1 MDVPYTGNAEA
12 NDLFLLAIN
21 LTNRCNLACAHC
33 YMDAKTLKYGGESE
47 LTTEEVCGLLDEIAG
62 RSTETMIVLTGG
74 EPLMRGDLE
83 GLVAHG
89 VKRGLSMVV
98 GTNGVALADKR
109 VQSLKAAG
117 AMGVGISVDSLDPEK
132 HDAFRGLPGAW
143 EKTLNGIE
151 ACKRHDLSFQIHF
164 SVTEANADEV
174 PAMIAFARAAGARV
188 LNVFFLVCTGRGE
201 SMSDIS
207 PITYERVLNQLVEA
221 QEQSRDL
228 LIRARCAPHYKRIA
242 YQRNPASTLTRAAG
256 YEGGGCLAGIHYCRI
271 TPEGGVTACPY
282 IPEEEGSIRD
292 AKFWDIWNQ
301 SPTFQSLRNPK
312 LQGKCGSC
320 EFQKLCGGCRA
331 RPLALGGSL
340 MDTDPWCIHVPDGSA
355 VIEPLLEQPKKLAWS
370 EEAEKRLSRVPS
382 FLRKMV
388 KNRAESYVQE
398 LGLHMVTEE
407 HLATLSAKRFGSGGP
422 PRPNMPPKAA
432 NEDTQ
437 QITQQVAGQASG
449 VPLPNPLG
457 ETTSHS
463 TRLHTTAAKSLVI
476 TQAGEGANESLRE
489 LHIND
494 ALPWSEQAR
503 EHLAS
508 MPAFLQE
515 GVRAIAE
522 DVARSE
528 GRLEVNIKLLNRL
541 ESEQQPGR
549 SFPWSGESDQLLNEF
564 LAEKAPQVRM
574 FVAPAL
580 ENATEHFT
588 RKRRA
593 TTVERTDIE
602 AAIAQLTGGV
612 EWDED
617 ALARVL
623 SAPDFNRAG
632 IKKAAEF
639 NARKEGLARIT
650 SSDLTRFRNS
660 AMMRAV
666 QRMKGFG
673 MQELSFDA
681 YEIARD
687 RVPRLKDNPEADK
700 RFDTIRHF
708 VAARENPG
716 DLLGQDLLEKMKAQL
731 KANK

>member
-1 MDVPYTGNAEA
+1 MDALYPGKTDA

-21 LTNRCNLACAHC
+21 LTKRCNLACAHC
-33 YMDAKTLKYGGESE
+33 YMDAETMQHGDKNE
-47 LTTEEVCGLLDEIAG
+47 LATEEVCSLLDDIAG
-62 RSTETMIVLTGG
+62 RSTETMVVLTGG

-83 GLVAHG
+83 ELITHG
-89 VKRGLSMVV
+89 SQRGLAMVV
-98 GTNGVALADKR
+98 GTNGVALTEKR

-143 EKTLNGIE
+143 EKTMQGIE
-151 ACKRHDLSFQIHF
+151 ACKRHDLPFQIHF
-164 SVTEANADEV
+164 SVTESNADEV
-174 PAMIAFARAAGARV
+174 PSMIDFARATGARV

-207 PITYERVLNQLVEA
+207 PITYERVLNQLVAA

-242 YQRNPASTLTRAAG
+242 FQRNPASTLTRAAG

-282 IPEEEGSIRD
+282 IPEEEGNIRD
-292 AKFWDIWNQ
+292 KNFWDIWNQ
-301 SPTFQSLRNPK
+301 SPTFRSLRNPT

-320 EFQKLCGGCRA
+320 EFKKLCGGCRA

-340 MDTDPWCIHVPDGSA
+340 MDTDPWCVHVPDGAA
-355 VIEPLLEQPKKLAWS
+355 VIEPLIEQPRKIAWS
-370 EEAEKRLSRVPS
+370 EEAEKRLARVPS

-388 KNRAESYVQE
+388 RNRAESYVQE
-398 LGLHMVTEE
+398 LGLHLVTEE
-407 HLATLSAKRFGSGGP
+407 HLATLSARRFGGNGP
-422 PRPNMPPKAA
+422 PRPNTRGAEAA
-432 NEDTQ
+432 TQ
-437 QITQQVAGQASG
+437 QAAGQAS
-449 VPLPNPLG
+449 
-457 ETTSHS
+457 SS
-463 TRLHTTAAKSLVI
+463 T
-476 TQAGEGANESLRE
+476 
-489 LHIND
+489 
-494 ALPWSEQAR
+494 LPWSEQAE
-503 EHLAS
+503 EHLAA
-508 MPAFLQE
+508 MPAFLQQW
-515 GVRAIAE
+515 VRAIAE

-528 GRLEVNIKLLNRL
+528 GRLEVNIKLLDRL

-549 SFPWSGESDQLLNEF
+549 SFSWTDESDQLLTEF
-564 LAEKAPQVRM
+564 LADKTSMVRM

-580 ENATEHFT
+580 ESATEHFT
-588 RKRRA
+588 KKRHAATVARA
-593 TTVERTDIE
+593 DIE

-650 SSDLTRFRNS
+650 SSDLTRFRNH

-681 YEIARD
+681 YAIARD

-700 RFDTIRHF
+700 RFDTIRSF

-731 KANK
+731 KANKQDSDG

>member
-1 MDVPYTGNAEA
+1 MEASCTAET
-12 NDLFLLAIN
+12 NGLFLLAIN
-21 LTNRCNLACAHC
+21 LTKRCNLACAHC
-33 YMDAKTLKYGGESE
+33 YMDAETMKHGDRNE
-47 LTTEEVCGLLDEIAG
+47 LTTAEVCSLLDDIAA
-62 RSTETMIVLTGG
+62 RSTETMVVLTGG
-74 EPLMRGDLE
+74 EPMLRGDLE
-83 GLVAHG
+83 ELVAHG
-89 VKRGLSMVV
+89 AGRGLAMVV
-98 GTNGVALADKR
+98 GTNGVALTDRR
-109 VQSLKAAG
+109 VQSLRAAG
-117 AMGVGISVDSLDPEK
+117 AMGAGISVDSLDPEK

-143 EKTLNGIE
+143 EKTMQGIE
-151 ACKRHDLSFQIHF
+151 ACKRHALPFQIHF
-164 SVTEANADEV
+164 SVTESNADEV
-174 PAMIAFARAAGARV
+174 PGMIDFARASGARV

-207 PITYERVLNQLVEA
+207 PVTYERVLNQLVAA

-242 YQRNPASTLTRAAG
+242 YQRNPQSTLTRAAG

-282 IPEEEGSIRD
+282 IPDEEGNIRD

-301 SPTFQSLRNPK
+301 SPTFQALRKPK

-331 RPLALGGSL
+331 RPLAMGDGL
-340 MDTDPWCIHVPDGSA
+340 MDTDPWCVHVPEGAA
-355 VIEPLLEQPKKLAWS
+355 VIEPLAEQPKKLAWS

-388 KNRAESYVQE
+388 KSRAESYVQE
-398 LGLHMVTEE
+398 LGLDTVTEE
-407 HLATLSAKRFGSGGP
+407 HLAILSARRFGSGGP
-422 PRPNMPPKAA
+422 PRPDMKLDAA
-432 NEDTQ
+432 GDATR
-437 QITQQVAGQASG
+437 QAA
-449 VPLPNPLG
+449 LAADQNPAT
-457 ETTSHS
+457 E
-463 TRLHTTAAKSLVI
+463 
-476 TQAGEGANESLRE
+476 
-489 LHIND
+489 
-494 ALPWSEQAR
+494 LPWSEQAR
-503 EHLAS
+503 ERLAA

-515 GVRAIAE
+515 GVRAVAE

-528 GRLEVNIKLLNRL
+528 GRLEVNIKLLDRL
-541 ESEQQPGR
+541 ELEQQPGR
-549 SFPWSGESDQLLNEF
+549 GFPWTDESDQLLTAF

-580 ENATEHFT
+580 EGAAESFT
-588 RKRRA
+588 KKRRA
-593 TTVERTDIE
+593 ATVESTDVE

-650 SSDLTRFRNS
+650 SADLTRFRNN

-673 MQELSFDA
+673 MRELSFDA

-700 RFDTIRHF
+700 RFDTIRSF

-716 DLLGQDLLEKMKAQL
+716 DLLGRDLLEKMKAQL
-731 KANK
+731 KSNK

>member
-1 MDVPYTGNAEA
+1 MDAPSAAE
-12 NDLFLLAIN
+12 DLFLLAIN
-21 LTNRCNLACAHC
+21 LTKRCNLACAHC
-33 YMDAKTLKYGGESE
+33 YMDAETMQHGGENE
-47 LTTEEVCGLLDEIAG
+47 LTAEEVCGLLDDIAG
-62 RSTETMIVLTGG
+62 RSTETMVVLTGG

-83 GLVAHG
+83 ELVAHG
-89 VKRGLSMVV
+89 TGRGLAMVV
-98 GTNGVALADKR
+98 GTNGVALSDKR

-132 HDAFRGLPGAW
+132 HDAFRGLRGAW
-143 EKTLNGIE
+143 EKTMAGIE
-151 ACKRHDLSFQIHF
+151 SCKRHDLPFQIHF

-174 PAMIAFARAAGARV
+174 QSMIAFARATGARV

-207 PITYERVLNQLVEA
+207 PITYERVLNQLVAA

-242 YQRNPASTLTRAAG
+242 YQRDPASTLTRAAG

-282 IPEEEGSIRD
+282 IPEEEGNIRD
-292 AKFWDIWNQ
+292 KKFWDIWDQ
-301 SPTFQSLRNPK
+301 SPTFQSLRNPM

-320 EFQKLCGGCRA
+320 EFRKLCGGCRA
-331 RPLALGGSL
+331 RPLAMGGSL
-340 MDTDPWCIHVPDGSA
+340 MDTDPWCVHTPNESA
-355 VIEPLLEQPKKLAWS
+355 VIEPLVEQAKKLAWS

-388 KNRAESYVQE
+388 RNRAESYVHE
-398 LGLHMVTEE
+398 LGLQMVTEE
-407 HLATLSAKRFGSGGP
+407 HLATLAAKRFGSNGP
-422 PRPNMPPKAA
+422 PRPNISEEKAQPSA
-432 NEDTQ
+432 RQ
-437 QITQQVAGQASG
+437 FSG
-449 VPLPNPLG
+449 D
-457 ETTSHS
+457 S
-463 TRLHTTAAKSLVI
+463 
-476 TQAGEGANESLRE
+476 
-489 LHIND
+489 
-494 ALPWSEQAR
+494 LPWSEQAKER
-503 EHLAS
+503 LAS

-528 GRLEVNIKLLNRL
+528 GRLEVNIKLLDRL
-541 ESEQQPGR
+541 EAEQQPGR
-549 SFPWSGESDQLLNEF
+549 SLSWTEDADQLLNEF
-564 LAEKAPQVRM
+564 LVEKKPQVRPRHGAAEPMGAGVAASHHLPQTAGFASNVSMVRM

-580 ENATEHFT
+580 ESAAESFT

-593 TTVERTDIE
+593 ANVERADVE

-612 EWDED
+612 EWDEE
-617 ALARVL
+617 ALKRVL
-623 SAPDFNRAG
+623 SAPDFIRAG

-639 NARKEGLARIT
+639 NARKEGMARIT
-650 SSDLTRFRNS
+650 SGDLTRFRNS

-673 MQELSFDA
+673 MRKLSFDA
-681 YEIARD
+681 YAIARD
-687 RVPRLKDNPEADK
+687 CVPRLKDNPEADR
-700 RFDTIRHF
+700 RFDAIKNF
-708 VAARENPG
+708 VAAREHPG

-731 KANK
+731 NANMQNGDGQG

>member
-1 MDVPYTGNAEA
+1 MPANVDLQKFPIMDVPYTGNADA
-12 NDLFLLAIN
+12 NNLFLLAIN
-21 LTNRCNLACAHC
+21 LTKRCNLACAHC
-33 YMDAKTLKYGGESE
+33 YMDAETMKHGSENE
-47 LTTEEVCGLLDEIAG
+47 LTTEEVCGLLNDIAG
-62 RSTETMIVLTGG
+62 RGTETMVVLTGG
-74 EPLMRGDLE
+74 EPMMRGDLE
-83 GLVAHG
+83 ELVAHG
-89 VKRGLSMVV
+89 VGCGLAMVV
-98 GTNGVALADKR
+98 GTNGVALTDKR

-117 AMGVGISVDSLDPEK
+117 TMGVGISVDSLDPEK
-132 HDAFRGLPGAW
+132 HDAFRGLNGAW
-143 EKTLNGIE
+143 EKTMQGIE
-151 ACKRHDLSFQIHF
+151 ACKRHDLPFQIHF
-164 SVTEANADEV
+164 SVTEANANEV
-174 PAMIAFARAAGARV
+174 PSMIDFARATGARV

-207 PITYERVLNQLVEA
+207 PITYERVLNQLVAA
-221 QEQSRDL
+221 QEQSQEL

-271 TPEGGVTACPY
+271 MPEGGVTACPY
-282 IPEEEGSIRD
+282 IPEEDGNIRD
-292 AKFWDIWNQ
+292 NKFWDIWYQ
-301 SPTFQSLRNPK
+301 SPTFQSLRSPR

-331 RPLALGGSL
+331 RPLAMGGSL
-340 MDTDPWCIHVPDGSA
+340 MDTDPWCVHVPDGSA
-355 VIEPLLEQPKKLAWS
+355 VIEPLIEQPKKLAWS

-398 LGLHMVTEE
+398 LGLQMVTEE
-407 HLATLSAKRFGSGGP
+407 HLATLAAKRFGSNGP
-422 PRPNMPPKAA
+422 PRPGAAQPGGAEETAQLAAEKAPG
-432 NEDTQ
+432 DT
-437 QITQQVAGQASG
+437 
-449 VPLPNPLG
+449 
-457 ETTSHS
+457 
-463 TRLHTTAAKSLVI
+463 
-476 TQAGEGANESLRE
+476 
-489 LHIND
+489 
-494 ALPWSEQAR
+494 LPWSEQAR
-503 EHLAS
+503 ERLAA
-508 MPAFLQE
+508 MPAFLQQ
-515 GVRAIAE
+515 GVQAIAE
-522 DVARSE
+522 EVARSE
-528 GRLEVNIKLLNRL
+528 GRLEVNIKLLDRL

-549 SFPWSGESDQLLNEF
+549 SLPWADEAEQLLKEF
-564 LAEKAPQVRM
+564 LAGKAPQVRM

-580 ENATEHFT
+580 ESAAEDFA
-588 RKRRA
+588 RKRRV
-593 TTVERTDIE
+593 TIVEQADAEE
-602 AAIAQLTGGV
+602 AVARLTGGV

-639 NARKEGLARIT
+639 NARKEGIKRIT
-650 SSDLTRFRNS
+650 SSDLTRYRNN

-700 RFDTIRHF
+700 RFDTIRNF
-708 VAARENPG
+708 VAARENSG

>member
-1 MDVPYTGNAEA
+1 MDMPTGNTDT

-21 LTNRCNLACAHC
+21 LTNRCNLACDHC
-33 YMDAKTLKYGGESE
+33 YMDAKTLKYGGENE
-47 LTTEEVCGLLDEIAG
+47 LTTAEVRGLLDQIAD
-62 RSTETMIVLTGG
+62 RSNETMIVLTGG
-74 EPLMRGDLE
+74 EPLMRADLE
-83 GLVAHG
+83 ELVAHG
-89 VKRGLSMVV
+89 AGRGLSMVV
-98 GTNGVALADKR
+98 GTNGVALTDKR

-117 AMGVGISVDSLDPEK
+117 AMGAGISVDSLDPQK

-164 SVTEANADEV
+164 SVTEANAGEV
-174 PAMIAFARAAGARV
+174 PAMIDFARAAGARV

-207 PITYERVLNQLVEA
+207 PITYERVLNQLVAA
-221 QEQSRDL
+221 QEQSPDL

-282 IPEEEGSIRD
+282 IPDEEGSIRD

-312 LQGKCGSC
+312 LEGKCGSC

-340 MDTDPWCIHVPDGSA
+340 MDTDPWCVHLPDGSA
-355 VIEPLLEQPKKLAWS
+355 VIEPLIEQPQQLSWS

-388 KNRAESYVQE
+388 KKRAESYVSE
-398 LGLHMVTEE
+398 LGLHTVTEE

-422 PRPNMPPKAA
+422 PRP
-432 NEDTQ
+432 
-437 QITQQVAGQASG
+437 SG
-449 VPLPNPLG
+449 VAQTAQPEPTAPAP
-457 ETTSHS
+457 SS
-463 TRLHTTAAKSLVI
+463 T
-476 TQAGEGANESLRE
+476 
-489 LHIND
+489 
-494 ALPWSEQAR
+494 LPWSEQAAI
-503 EHLAS
+503 HLAS
-508 MPAFLQE
+508 LPAFLQE
-515 GVRAIAE
+515 GVRTIAE

-541 ESEQQPGR
+541 ESEQPAGR
-549 SFPWSGESDQLLNEF
+549 TLPWAEEADQLLTVF

-580 ENATEHFT
+580 EGAAEQFA

-593 TTVERTDIE
+593 ATVAQADAES
-602 AAIAQLTGGV
+602 AIAQLTGGV

-650 SSDLTRFRNS
+650 SSDLTRYRNN

-673 MQELSFDA
+673 MHELSFDA

-700 RFDTIRHF
+700 RFDTIRSF
-708 VAARENPG
+708 VAGRENPG
-716 DLLGQDLLEKMKAQL
+716 DLLGQDLLDKMKAQL
-731 KANK
+731 KANKRD

>member
-1 MDVPYTGNAEA
+1 MEVSRTGDASS
-12 NDLFLLAIN
+12 LFLLAIN

-33 YMDAKTLKYGGESE
+33 YMDAETMKHGDRNE
-47 LTTEEVCGLLDEIAG
+47 LTAEEVCSLLDDIAA
-62 RSTETMIVLTGG
+62 RSTETMVVLTGG
-74 EPLMRGDLE
+74 EPMLRGDLE
-83 GLVAHG
+83 KLVAHG
-89 VKRGLSMVV
+89 AGLGLAMVV
-98 GTNGVALADKR
+98 GTNGVALTDKR
-109 VQSLKAAG
+109 VQSLKATG
-117 AMGVGISVDSLDPEK
+117 AMGAGISVDSLDPEK

-143 EKTLNGIE
+143 EKTMQGIE
-151 ACKRHDLSFQIHF
+151 ACKRHGLPFQIHF
-164 SVTEANADEV
+164 SVTESNADEV
-174 PAMIAFARAAGARV
+174 PGMIDFARASGARV

-207 PITYERVLNQLVEA
+207 PVTYERVLNQLVAA

-256 YEGGGCLAGIHYCRI
+256 YEGGGCLAGIHYCRV

-282 IPEEEGSIRD
+282 IPNEDGNIRD
-292 AKFWDIWNQ
+292 KKFWDIWDQ
-301 SPTFQSLRNPK
+301 SPTFQSLRKPK

-320 EFQKLCGGCRA
+320 EFRKLCGGCRA
-331 RPLALGGSL
+331 RPLAMGESL
-340 MDTDPWCIHVPDGSA
+340 MDTDPWCVHVPEGAA
-355 VIEPLLEQPKKLAWS
+355 VIEPLAEQSKKLAWS

-388 KNRAESYVQE
+388 KSRAESYVQE
-398 LGLHMVTEE
+398 LGLDTVTEE
-407 HLATLSAKRFGSGGP
+407 HLAVLSARRFGSDGP
-422 PRPNMPPKAA
+422 PRPNTRGEA
-432 NEDTQ
+432 N
-437 QITQQVAGQASG
+437 QIAGVQAIG
-449 VPLPNPLG
+449 VPHPNPPPESEKLLAG
-457 ETTSHS
+457 HP
-463 TRLHTTAAKSLVI
+463 
-476 TQAGEGANESLRE
+476 GEGANESLRE
-489 LHIND
+489 FHINGE
-494 ALPWSEQAR
+494 LPWSEQAR
-503 EHLAS
+503 ERLAA

-528 GRLEVNIKLLNRL
+528 GRLEVNIKLLDRL

-549 SFPWSGESDQLLNEF
+549 SLKWADESDQLLTVF

-580 ENATEHFT
+580 EGAAESFT

-593 TTVERTDIE
+593 ATVESTDVE

-650 SSDLTRFRNS
+650 SADLTRFRNN

-673 MQELSFDA
+673 MQELSFNA

-700 RFDTIRHF
+700 RFDTIRSF

-716 DLLGQDLLEKMKAQL
+716 DLLGRDLLEKMKAQL
-731 KANK
+731 KSNK

>member
-1 MDVPYTGNAEA
+1 MSLPYTGNADA

-21 LTNRCNLACAHC
+21 LTKRCNLACAHC
-33 YMDAKTLKYGGESE
+33 YMDAETLKYGGEKVQAGNPQSGCSQNE
-47 LTTEEVCGLLDEIAG
+47 LTTEEVCGLLDDIAG

-83 GLVAHG
+83 ELVAHG
-89 VKRGLSMVV
+89 TKRGLSMVV
-98 GTNGVALADKR
+98 GTNGVALTEKR
-109 VQSLKAAG
+109 VQLLKAAG

-143 EKTLNGIE
+143 EKTMHGIE

-164 SVTEANADEV
+164 SVTESNAGEV
-174 PAMIAFARAAGARV
+174 PAMIAFARASGARV
-188 LNVFFLVCTGRGE
+188 LNVFFLICTGRGE

-207 PITYERVLNQLVEA
+207 PITYERVLNQLVAA
-221 QEQSRDL
+221 QEQSQDL

-242 YQRNPASTLTRAAG
+242 YQRNPQSTLTRAAG

-292 AKFWDIWNQ
+292 TKFWDIWNQ

-331 RPLALGGSL
+331 RPLAMGGSL
-340 MDTDPWCIHVPDGSA
+340 MDTDPWCIHIPDGSA
-355 VIEPLLEQPKKLAWS
+355 VIEPLFEQPKKLVWN

-388 KNRAESYVQE
+388 RNRAESYVHE
-398 LGLHMVTEE
+398 LGLHVVTEE
-407 HLATLSAKRFGSGGP
+407 HLAILSAKRFGSGGP
-422 PRPNMPPKAA
+422 PRPNTHGVEEATQPIAQA
-432 NEDTQ
+432 TGQVSTDT
-437 QITQQVAGQASG
+437 
-449 VPLPNPLG
+449 
-457 ETTSHS
+457 
-463 TRLHTTAAKSLVI
+463 
-476 TQAGEGANESLRE
+476 
-489 LHIND
+489 
-494 ALPWSEQAR
+494 LPWSEQAR
-503 EHLAS
+503 ERLAS

-528 GRLEVNIKLLNRL
+528 GRLEVNIKLLDRL

-549 SFPWSGESDQLLNEF
+549 SFPWTDESDQLLTEF

-574 FVAPAL
+574 FVAPAM
-580 ENATEHFT
+580 ESATEHFAK
-588 RKRRA
+588 KRRA
-593 TTVERTDIE
+593 TMVERADVE
-602 AAIAQLTGGV
+602 EAIAQLTGGV

-639 NARKEGLARIT
+639 NARKEGLKRIT

-700 RFDTIRHF
+700 RFDTIRNF

-731 KANK
+731 KANKQNLTDQTKQKPTV

>member
-1 MDVPYTGNAEA
+1 MPYTPNAGA
-12 NDLFLLAIN
+12 SDLFLLAIN
-21 LTNRCNLACAHC
+21 LTNRCNLGCAHC
-33 YMDAKTLKYGGESE
+33 YMDAKTLKEGGENE
-47 LTTEEVCGLLDEIAG
+47 LTTEDVRTLLDDIAD
-62 RSTETMIVLTGG
+62 RSTETMVVLTGG

-83 GLVAHG
+83 ELVAHG
-89 VKRGLSMVV
+89 TGRGLAMVV
-98 GTNGVALADKR
+98 GTNGVALTDKR

-117 AMGVGISVDSLDPEK
+117 AMGAGISVDSLDSEK
-132 HDAFRGLPGAW
+132 HDAFRGLSGAW
-143 EKTLNGIE
+143 EKTLKGID

-164 SVTEANADEV
+164 SVTESNADEV
-174 PAMIAFARAAGARV
+174 PAMIDFARASGARV

-207 PITYERVLNQLVEA
+207 PITYERVLNQLVAA

-242 YQRNPASTLTRAAG
+242 YQRNPQSTLTRAAG

-282 IPEEEGSIRD
+282 IPEEEGNIRD
-292 AKFWDIWNQ
+292 NKFWDIWNQ

-331 RPLALGGSL
+331 RPLAMGDSL
-340 MDTDPWCIHVPDGSA
+340 MDTDPWCIHIPDGSA
-355 VIEPLLEQPKKLAWS
+355 VIEPMVEQPKTLVWS
-370 EEAEKRLSRVPS
+370 DEAEKRLSRVPS

-388 KNRAESYVQE
+388 KSRAESYAQE
-398 LGLHMVTEE
+398 LGLNVVTEE
-407 HLATLSAKRFGSGGP
+407 HLATLSAKRFGNGGP
-422 PRPNMPPKAA
+422 PRPNTSDAKKA
-432 NEDTQ
+432 TQ
-437 QITQQVAGQASG
+437 QAVA
-449 VPLPNPLG
+449 
-457 ETTSHS
+457 
-463 TRLHTTAAKSLVI
+463 AAEPV
-476 TQAGEGANESLRE
+476 R
-489 LHIND
+489 
-494 ALPWSEQAR
+494 ALPWSEQAKER
-503 EHLAS
+503 LAA

-528 GRLEVNIKLLNRL
+528 GRLEVNIKLLDRL
-541 ESEQQPGR
+541 ESESQPGR
-549 SFPWSGESDQLLNEF
+549 SFPWTEESDRLLTAF
-564 LAEKAPQVRM
+564 LADKAPQVRM

-580 ENATEHFT
+580 ESAAESFT

-593 TTVERTDIE
+593 ATVERADAE

-639 NARKEGLARIT
+639 NARREGLARIT
-650 SSDLTRFRNS
+650 SSDLTRFRNK

-700 RFDTIRHF
+700 RFDTIRSF

>member
-1 MDVPYTGNAEA
+1 MNVSYTGNTDA

-33 YMDAKTLKYGGESE
+33 YMDAKTLKYGGENE
-47 LTTEEVCGLLDEIAG
+47 LTTEEVCGLLDDIAG
-62 RSTETMIVLTGG
+62 RSTETMVVLTGG

-83 GLVAHG
+83 IMVSHGTQLGLA
-89 VKRGLSMVV
+89 MVV
-98 GTNGVALADKR
+98 GTNGVALTDKR

-117 AMGVGISVDSLDPEK
+117 AMGLGISVDSLDPEK

-143 EKTLNGIE
+143 GKTMNGIE

-164 SVTEANADEV
+164 SVTESNAGEV
-174 PAMIAFARAAGARV
+174 QAMIDFARASGARV
-188 LNVFFLVCTGRGE
+188 LNMFFLVCTGRGE

-207 PITYERVLNQLVEA
+207 PITYERVLNQLVVA
-221 QEQSRDL
+221 QEQSQDM

-292 AKFWDIWNQ
+292 TNFWDIWNQ

-331 RPLALGGSL
+331 RPLAMGGSL
-340 MDTDPWCIHVPDGSA
+340 MDTDPWCIHIPDGSA
-355 VIEPLLEQPKKLAWS
+355 VIEPLVEQPKNLVWNL
-370 EEAEKRLSRVPS
+370 EAEKRLSRVPS

-388 KNRAESYVQE
+388 RSRAESYVHE
-398 LGLHMVTEE
+398 LGLHVVTEE

-422 PRPNMPPKAA
+422 PRP
-432 NEDTQ
+432 DTQ
-437 QITQQVAGQASG
+437 ANAEK
-449 VPLPNPLG
+449 G
-457 ETTSHS
+457 ETKPIAPEDVEVRGDS
-463 TRLHTTAAKSLVI
+463 
-476 TQAGEGANESLRE
+476 
-489 LHIND
+489 
-494 ALPWSEQAR
+494 LPWSEQAR
-503 EHLAS
+503 ERLAS
-508 MPAFLQE
+508 MPSFLRE
-515 GVRAIAE
+515 GVRAVAE

-528 GRLEVNIKLLNRL
+528 GRLEVNIKLLDRL
-541 ESEQQPGR
+541 ESETQPGR
-549 SFPWSGESDQLLNEF
+549 NFRWTDESDRLIAEF
-564 LAEKAPQVRM
+564 LADKAPQVRM

-580 ENATEHFT
+580 ESATEHFT

-593 TTVERTDIE
+593 ATVERADVE

-681 YEIARD
+681 YELARD

-700 RFDTIRHF
+700 RFDTIRNF

>member
-1 MDVPYTGNAEA
+1 MQAPYTVNPDTNG
-12 NDLFLLAIN
+12 LFLLAIN
-21 LTNRCNLACAHC
+21 LTKRCNLACAHC
-33 YMDAKTLKYGGESE
+33 YMDAETLKQGGEGE
-47 LTTEEVCGLLDEIAG
+47 LATQEVRGLLEDIAG
-62 RSTETMIVLTGG
+62 RSTETMVVLTGG
-74 EPLMRGDLE
+74 EPLMRPDLE
-83 GLVAHG
+83 ELLAHG
-89 VKRGLSMVV
+89 TELGLSMVV
-98 GTNGVALADKR
+98 GTNGVALTDKR

-117 AMGVGISVDSLDPEK
+117 AMGAGISVDSLDPQK

-164 SVTEANADEV
+164 SVTESNADEI
-174 PAMIAFARAAGARV
+174 PAMIDFARASGARV
-188 LNVFFLVCTGRGE
+188 LNVFFLICTGRGE

-207 PITYERVLNQLVEA
+207 PVTYERVLEQLVEA
-221 QEQSRDL
+221 QEQSQDL

-242 YQRNPASTLTRAAG
+242 YQRNPQSTLTRAAG

-282 IPEEEGSIRD
+282 IPDEEGSIRD
-292 AKFWDIWNQ
+292 TKFWDIWDQ
-301 SPTFQSLRNPK
+301 SLVFQSLRHPR

-331 RPLALGGSL
+331 RPLAMGDSL
-340 MDTDPWCIHVPDGSA
+340 MDTDPWCVHIPDGSA
-355 VIEPLLEQPKKLAWS
+355 VIEPLIEQPKKLIWNK
-370 EEAEKRLSRVPS
+370 EAEKRLSRVPS

-388 KNRAESYVQE
+388 KSRAESYVHE
-398 LGLHMVTEE
+398 LGLHVVTEE

-422 PRPNMPPKAA
+422 PRPDSQPKGAQ
-432 NEDTQ
+432 EE
-437 QITQQVAGQASG
+437 IQQVAQPS
-449 VPLPNPLG
+449 VD
-457 ETTSHS
+457 T
-463 TRLHTTAAKSLVI
+463 
-476 TQAGEGANESLRE
+476 
-489 LHIND
+489 
-494 ALPWSEQAR
+494 LPWSEQAQER
-503 EHLAS
+503 LAS
-508 MPAFLQE
+508 MPAFLRE
-515 GVRAIAE
+515 GVRAVAE

-528 GRLEVNIKLLNRL
+528 GRLEVNIKLLDRL
-541 ESEQQPGR
+541 ESESQPGR
-549 SFPWSGESDQLLNEF
+549 SLPWTDESDRLLTEF
-564 LAEKAPQVRM
+564 LADKTPQALM

-580 ENATEHFT
+580 ENAAEHFA

-593 TTVERTDIE
+593 TTVERADAE
-602 AAIAQLTGGV
+602 EAIAQLTGGV

-639 NARKEGLARIT
+639 NARKEGLERIT
-650 SSDLTRFRNS
+650 SGDLTRFRNV

-681 YEIARD
+681 YEIARE

-700 RFDTIRHF
+700 RFDTIRNF
-708 VAARENPG
+708 VAVRENPG

-731 KANK
+731 KANKQDQVDQAKEKPAV

>member
-1 MDVPYTGNAEA
+1 MDVQYTGNADA

-21 LTNRCNLACAHC
+21 LTKRCNLACAHC
-33 YMDAKTLKYGGESE
+33 YMDAETLKHGGENE
-47 LTTEEVCGLLDEIAG
+47 LTTEEVSGLLDDIAG
-62 RSTETMIVLTGG
+62 RSTETMVVLTGG
-74 EPLMRGDLE
+74 EPMMRGDLE
-83 GLVAHG
+83 KLVAHG
-89 VKRGLSMVV
+89 TKLGLSMVV
-98 GTNGVALADKR
+98 GTNGVALTDRR

-143 EKTLNGIE
+143 EKTMHGIE

-164 SVTEANADEV
+164 SVTESNADEV
-174 PAMIAFARAAGARV
+174 PAMIDFARASGARV

-207 PITYERVLNQLVEA
+207 PVTYERVLNQLVAA
-221 QEQSRDL
+221 QEQSRDM

-242 YQRNPASTLTRAAG
+242 YQRNPESTLTRAAG

-282 IPEEEGSIRD
+282 IPNEEGNIRYR
-292 AKFWDIWNQ
+292 KFWDIWNQ

-312 LQGKCGSC
+312 LQGKCGNC
-320 EFQKLCGGCRA
+320 EFRKLCGGCRA
-331 RPLALGGSL
+331 RPLAMGDSL
-340 MDTDPWCIHVPDGSA
+340 MDTDPWCVHIPEGSA
-355 VIEPLLEQPKKLAWS
+355 VIQPLLERPKKLAWS

-388 KNRAESYVQE
+388 KNRAESYVHE
-398 LGLHMVTEE
+398 LGLHVVTEE
-407 HLATLSAKRFGSGGP
+407 HLATLSAKRFGNGNP
-422 PRPNMPPKAA
+422 FRPDA
-432 NEDTQ
+432 Q
-437 QITQQVAGQASG
+437 GQAAQQ
-449 VPLPNPLG
+449 
-457 ETTSHS
+457 EA
-463 TRLHTTAAKSLVI
+463 R
-476 TQAGEGANESLRE
+476 QAPEG
-489 LHIND
+489 

-522 DVARSE
+522 DIARSE
-528 GRLEVNIKLLNRL
+528 GRLEVNIKLLDRL

-549 SFPWSGESDQLLNEF
+549 SFSWADESDQLLKEF

-580 ENATEHFT
+580 ESAAEHFT

-593 TTVERTDIE
+593 ATVARADVEE
-602 AAIAQLTGGV
+602 AIAQLTGGV

-639 NARKEGLARIT
+639 NARKEGLKRIT

-673 MQELSFDA
+673 MQELNFNA

-687 RVPRLKDNPEADK
+687 CVPRLKDNPEADK
-700 RFDTIRHF
+700 RFDTIRNF

-716 DLLGQDLLEKMKAQL
+716 ELLGQDLLEQMKAQL
-731 KANK
+731 KANKRNGNE

>member
-1 MDVPYTGNAEA
+1 MNAPRTGSADA

-33 YMDAKTLKYGGESE
+33 YMDAKTLKYGGENE
-47 LTTEEVCGLLDEIAG
+47 LTTDEVRGLLDDIAG
-62 RSTETMIVLTGG
+62 HSTETMIVLTGG

-83 GLVAHG
+83 ELVAHG
-89 VKRGLSMVV
+89 TQRGLSMVV
-98 GTNGVALADKR
+98 GTNGVALTDKR

-117 AMGVGISVDSLDPEK
+117 AMGVGISVDSLDPAK

-151 ACKRHDLSFQIHF
+151 ACKRHNLSFQIHF
-164 SVTEANADEV
+164 SVTEANAAEV
-174 PAMIAFARAAGARV
+174 SAMIDFARASGARV

-207 PITYERVLNQLVEA
+207 PVTYERVLGQLVAA
-221 QEQSRDL
+221 QEQSTDL

-282 IPEEEGSIRD
+282 IPEEEGNIRD
-292 AKFWDIWNQ
+292 TKFWDIWNQ

-312 LQGKCGSC
+312 LEGKCGSC
-320 EFQKLCGGCRA
+320 EFRKLCGGCRA

-340 MDTDPWCIHVPDGSA
+340 MDTDPWCVHLPDGSP
-355 VIEPLLEQPKKLAWS
+355 VIEPLAEQSGQLVWNA
-370 EEAEKRLSRVPS
+370 EAEKRLSRVPS

-388 KNRAESYVQE
+388 KKRAESYVGE
-398 LGLHMVTEE
+398 LGLGVVTEE
-407 HLATLSAKRFGSGGP
+407 HLAILSAKRFGGNGP
-422 PRPNMPPKAA
+422 PRPSAQPGSTEATTQIPATA
-432 NEDTQ
+432 QTPADT
-437 QITQQVAGQASG
+437 
-449 VPLPNPLG
+449 
-457 ETTSHS
+457 
-463 TRLHTTAAKSLVI
+463 
-476 TQAGEGANESLRE
+476 
-489 LHIND
+489 
-494 ALPWSEQAR
+494 LPWSEQAR
-503 EHLAS
+503 ERLAA
-508 MPAFLQE
+508 MPAFLRE

-528 GRLEVNIKLLNRL
+528 GRLEVNIKLLDRL
-541 ESEQQPGR
+541 EQEQQPGR
-549 SFPWSGESDQLLNEF
+549 AFSWTDESDQMLTAF
-564 LAEKAPQVRM
+564 LAGKTPQVLM

-580 ENATEHFT
+580 ESAAEHFT
-588 RKRRA
+588 KKRRA
-593 TTVERTDIE
+593 ATVEKADVE
-602 AAIAQLTGGV
+602 HAIARLTGGV

-650 SSDLTRFRNS
+650 SADLTRFRNN

-673 MQELSFDA
+673 MNELSF
-681 YEIARD
+681 
-687 RVPRLKDNPEADK
+687 
-700 RFDTIRHF
+700 
-708 VAARENPG
+708 
-716 DLLGQDLLEKMKAQL
+716 
-731 KANK
+731 

>member
-1 MDVPYTGNAEA
+1 MNVPYTANAGA

-21 LTNRCNLACAHC
+21 LTKRCNLACAHC
-33 YMDAKTLKYGGESE
+33 YMDAETLKHGGEKE
-47 LTTEEVCGLLDEIAG
+47 LTTEEVRELLDEIAD
-62 RSTETMIVLTGG
+62 RSTETMVVLTGG
-74 EPLMRGDLE
+74 EPMMRGDLE
-83 GLVAHG
+83 ELVAHG
-89 VKRGLSMVV
+89 TGRGLAMVV
-98 GTNGVALADKR
+98 GTNGVALTDKR

-117 AMGVGISVDSLDPEK
+117 AMGAGISVDSLDPEK
-132 HDAFRGLPGAW
+132 HDAFRGLSGAW
-143 EKTLNGIE
+143 EKTMQGIE

-164 SVTEANADEV
+164 SVTESNAGEV
-174 PAMIAFARAAGARV
+174 PAMIDFARASGARV

-207 PITYERVLNQLVEA
+207 PITYERVLNQLVAA

-242 YQRNPASTLTRAAG
+242 YQRNPQSTLTRAAG

-282 IPEEEGSIRD
+282 IPDEEGSIRNT
-292 AKFWDIWNQ
+292 KFWDIWNQ

-331 RPLALGGSL
+331 RPLAMGDSL
-340 MDTDPWCIHVPDGSA
+340 MDTDPWCIHAPDGSA
-355 VIEPLLEQPKKLAWS
+355 VIEPLVEQPKKLVWS

-388 KNRAESYVQE
+388 KNRAESYVHE
-398 LGLHMVTEE
+398 LGLHIVTEE
-407 HLATLSAKRFGSGGP
+407 HLATLSAKRFGSGGS
-422 PRPNMPPKAA
+422 PRPATKSSGVK
-432 NEDTQ
+432 ESV
-437 QITQQVAGQASG
+437 QQVPQATGQ
-449 VPLPNPLG
+449 VP
-457 ETTSHS
+457 
-463 TRLHTTAAKSLVI
+463 
-476 TQAGEGANESLRE
+476 
-489 LHIND
+489 ND

-503 EHLAS
+503 ERLAAI
-508 MPAFLQE
+508 PAFLQE
-515 GVRAIAE
+515 GVRAVAE

-528 GRLEVNIKLLNRL
+528 GRLEVNIKLLDRL
-541 ESEQQPGR
+541 ESESQPGR
-549 SFPWSGESDQLLNEF
+549 SLAWTDESDQLLTEF
-564 LAEKAPQVRM
+564 LADKAPQVLM

-580 ENATEHFT
+580 ESATEHFAK
-588 RKRRA
+588 KRRA
-593 TTVERTDIE
+593 TKVERADAE

-623 SAPDFNRAG
+623 TAPDFNRAG

-639 NARKEGLARIT
+639 NARKEGLKRIT

-700 RFDTIRHF
+700 RFDTIRNF

>member
-1 MDVPYTGNAEA
+1 
-12 NDLFLLAIN
+12 
-21 LTNRCNLACAHC
+21 
-33 YMDAKTLKYGGESE
+33 
-47 LTTEEVCGLLDEIAG
+47 
-62 RSTETMIVLTGG
+62 
-74 EPLMRGDLE
+74 
-83 GLVAHG
+83 
-89 VKRGLSMVV
+89 
-98 GTNGVALADKR
+98 
-109 VQSLKAAG
+109 
-117 AMGVGISVDSLDPEK
+117 
-132 HDAFRGLPGAW
+132 
-143 EKTLNGIE
+143 
-151 ACKRHDLSFQIHF
+151 
-164 SVTEANADEV
+164 
-174 PAMIAFARAAGARV
+174 
-188 LNVFFLVCTGRGE
+188 
-201 SMSDIS
+201 
-207 PITYERVLNQLVEA
+207 

-242 YQRNPASTLTRAAG
+242 YQRNPESTLTRAAG

-282 IPEEEGSIRD
+282 IPDEEGSIRD
-292 AKFWDIWNQ
+292 TKFWNIWNQ

-312 LQGKCGSC
+312 LEGKCGSC

-331 RPLALGGSL
+331 RPLAMGGSL
-340 MDTDPWCIHVPDGSA
+340 MDTDPWCVHMPDGTA
-355 VIEPLLEQPKKLAWS
+355 VIQPLIEQPKKLVWS
-370 EEAEKRLSRVPS
+370 DEAEKRLSRVPS

-388 KNRAESYVQE
+388 RNRAETYVHE
-398 LGLHMVTEE
+398 LGLQVVTEE
-407 HLATLSAKRFGSGGP
+407 HLATLSAKRFGSNGP
-422 PRPNMPPKAA
+422 PRPSIPEAKEA
-432 NEDTQ
+432 TQ
-437 QITQQVAGQASG
+437 QIEVADGQA
-449 VPLPNPLG
+449 P
-457 ETTSHS
+457 
-463 TRLHTTAAKSLVI
+463 
-476 TQAGEGANESLRE
+476 
-489 LHIND
+489 

-503 EHLAS
+503 ERLAS
-508 MPAFLQE
+508 MPSFLQE

-528 GRLEVNIKLLNRL
+528 GRLEVNIKLLDRL

-549 SFPWSGESDQLLNEF
+549 SFAWTDESDQLLAAF

-580 ENATEHFT
+580 ESAAEHFT

-593 TTVERTDIE
+593 TTVERADAE

-650 SSDLTRFRNS
+650 SSDLTRFRNN

-700 RFDTIRHF
+700 RFDTIRNF

-731 KANK
+731 KANKQNSDG

>member
-1 MDVPYTGNAEA
+1 MNMPSTGNAAA

-21 LTNRCNLACAHC
+21 LTKRCNLACAHC
-33 YMDAKTLKYGGESE
+33 YMDAETMKHGGENE
-47 LTTEEVCGLLDEIAG
+47 LATDEVRGLLDDIAG
-62 RSTETMIVLTGG
+62 RSTETMVVLTGG
-74 EPLMRGDLE
+74 EPMMRGDLE
-83 GLVAHG
+83 ELVAHG
-89 VKRGLSMVV
+89 TELRLSMVV
-98 GTNGVALADKR
+98 GTNGVALTDRR

-117 AMGVGISVDSLDPEK
+117 AMGAGISVDSLDPGK

-143 EKTLNGIE
+143 EKTMQGIE

-164 SVTEANADEV
+164 SVTESNADEV
-174 PAMIAFARAAGARV
+174 PSMIDFARAAGARV

-207 PITYERVLNQLVEA
+207 PITYERVLNQLVAA
-221 QEQSRDL
+221 QEQSKDL

-282 IPEEEGSIRD
+282 IPDEEGNIRD
-292 AKFWDIWNQ
+292 QKFWDIWNQ

-320 EFQKLCGGCRA
+320 EFRILCGGCRA
-331 RPLALGGSL
+331 RPLAMGESL
-340 MDTDPWCIHVPDGSA
+340 MDTDPWCVHVPEGAA
-355 VIEPLLEQPKKLAWS
+355 VIEPLVEQPKTLAWS

-388 KNRAESYVQE
+388 KSRAETYVHE
-398 LGLHMVTEE
+398 LGLHLVTEE

-422 PRPNMPPKAA
+422 PRPGKQP
-432 NEDTQ
+432 D
-437 QITQQVAGQASG
+437 VAVEGKSSG
-449 VPLPNPLG
+449 IPLTNPLPNPLP
-457 ETTSHS
+457 
-463 TRLHTTAAKSLVI
+463 
-476 TQAGEGANESLRE
+476 QAGEGANESLRDF
-489 LHIND
+489 HIND

-503 EHLAS
+503 ERLAS

-528 GRLEVNIKLLNRL
+528 GRLEVNIKLLDRL

-549 SFPWSGESDQLLNEF
+549 SLPWADEPEQLLNEF
-564 LAEKAPQVRM
+564 LAGKAPQVRM

-580 ENATEHFT
+580 ESTAENFA
-588 RKRRA
+588 RKRRS
-593 TTVERTDIE
+593 TTVERADAE
-602 AAIAQLTGGV
+602 EAIAQLTGGV

-639 NARKEGLARIT
+639 NARKEGVKRIT
-650 SSDLTRFRNS
+650 SSDLTRYRNN

-700 RFDTIRHF
+700 RFDTIRSF

>member
-1 MDVPYTGNAEA
+1 MDVPYTGNVDA

-21 LTNRCNLACAHC
+21 LTKRCNLACAHC
-33 YMDAKTLKYGGESE
+33 YMDAETMQHGDKNE
-47 LTTEEVCGLLDEIAG
+47 LTTEEVCGLLDDIAG

-83 GLVAHG
+83 ELITHG
-89 VKRGLSMVV
+89 SQRGLAMVV
-98 GTNGVALADKR
+98 GTNGVALTEKR

-117 AMGVGISVDSLDPEK
+117 AMGAGISVDSLDPEK
-132 HDAFRGLPGAW
+132 HDAFRGLNGAW
-143 EKTLNGIE
+143 EKTIQGIE
-151 ACKRHDLSFQIHF
+151 ACKRHGLPFQIHF
-164 SVTEANADEV
+164 SVTESNADEV
-174 PAMIAFARAAGARV
+174 PSMIDFARATGARV

-207 PITYERVLNQLVEA
+207 PITYERVLNQLVAA

-242 YQRNPASTLTRAAG
+242 FQRNPASTLTRAAG

-282 IPEEEGSIRD
+282 IPEEEGNIRD
-292 AKFWDIWNQ
+292 KKFWDIWNQ
-301 SPTFQSLRNPK
+301 SPTFRSLRNPT

-320 EFQKLCGGCRA
+320 EFKKLCGGCRA

-340 MDTDPWCIHVPDGSA
+340 MDTDPWCVHVPDGAA
-355 VIEPLLEQPKKLAWS
+355 VIEPLIEQPRKIAWS
-370 EEAEKRLSRVPS
+370 EEAEKRLARVPS

-388 KNRAESYVQE
+388 RNRAESYVQE

-407 HLATLSAKRFGSGGP
+407 HLASLSARRFGGNGP
-422 PRPNMPPKAA
+422 PRPNTRGTEVA
-432 NEDTQ
+432 TQ
-437 QITQQVAGQASG
+437 QAAEQGS
-449 VPLPNPLG
+449 
-457 ETTSHS
+457 SS
-463 TRLHTTAAKSLVI
+463 T
-476 TQAGEGANESLRE
+476 
-489 LHIND
+489 
-494 ALPWSEQAR
+494 LPWSEQAR
-503 EHLAS
+503 EHLAA

-528 GRLEVNIKLLNRL
+528 GRLEVNIKLLDRL

-549 SFPWSGESDQLLNEF
+549 SLPWADESDQLLTEF
-564 LAEKAPQVRM
+564 LTDKAPQVRM

-580 ENATEHFT
+580 ESTTEHFT
-588 RKRRA
+588 KKRCAAMVARA
-593 TTVERTDIE
+593 DVE

-639 NARKEGLARIT
+639 NARKEGLKRIT
-650 SSDLTRFRNS
+650 SSDLTRFRNH

-681 YEIARD
+681 YAIARD

-700 RFDTIRHF
+700 RFDAIRNF

-716 DLLGQDLLEKMKAQL
+716 DLLGQYLLDKMKAQL
-731 KANK
+731 KANKQDSDG

>member
-1 MDVPYTGNAEA
+1 MDMPYTGNADA
-12 NDLFLLAIN
+12 NNLFLLAIN
-21 LTNRCNLACAHC
+21 LTKRCNLACTHC
-33 YMDAKTLKYGGESE
+33 YMDAETMKYGGENE
-47 LTTEEVCGLLDEIAG
+47 LATEEVRGLLDDIAG
-62 RSTETMIVLTGG
+62 RSTETMVVLTGG

-83 GLVAHG
+83 ELVAHG
-89 VKRGLSMVV
+89 TERGLAMVV
-98 GTNGVALADKR
+98 GTNGVALTDKR

-117 AMGVGISVDSLDPEK
+117 VMGAGISVDSLDPEK

-143 EKTLNGIE
+143 EKTMQGIE

-164 SVTEANADEV
+164 SVTESNADEV
-174 PAMIAFARAAGARV
+174 PPMIDFARASGARV

-207 PITYERVLNQLVEA
+207 PITYERVLNQLVAA

-242 YQRNPASTLTRAAG
+242 YQRDPGSTLTRAAG

-271 TPEGGVTACPY
+271 TPEGAVTACPY
-282 IPEEEGSIRD
+282 IPKEEGSIRD
-292 AKFWDIWNQ
+292 KKFWDIWDQ
-301 SPTFQSLRNPK
+301 SPTFKSLRNPR

-320 EFQKLCGGCRA
+320 EFRKLCGGCRA
-331 RPLALGGSL
+331 RPLAMGDSL
-340 MDTDPWCIHVPDGSA
+340 MDTDPWCVHAPDGSA
-355 VIEPLLEQPKKLAWS
+355 VIEPLVEQPKKLAWS

-388 KNRAESYVQE
+388 RSRAESYVHE
-398 LGLHMVTEE
+398 LGLHLVTEE
-407 HLATLSAKRFGSGGP
+407 HLAILSAKRFGSGGP
-422 PRPNMPPKAA
+422 PRPGAQPDGAGEA
-432 NEDTQ
+432 TQ
-437 QITQQVAGQASG
+437 QAAGQTPG
-449 VPLPNPLG
+449 D
-457 ETTSHS
+457 T
-463 TRLHTTAAKSLVI
+463 
-476 TQAGEGANESLRE
+476 
-489 LHIND
+489 
-494 ALPWSEQAR
+494 LPWSEQAR
-503 EHLAS
+503 ERLTS
-508 MPAFLQE
+508 LPSFLQE

-528 GRLEVNIKLLNRL
+528 GRLEVNIKLLDRL

-549 SFPWSGESDQLLNEF
+549 SFSWTEESDQLLTEF
-564 LAEKAPQVRM
+564 LAGKAPQVRM

-580 ENATEHFT
+580 ESAAENFT
-588 RKRRA
+588 GKRRA
-593 TTVERTDIE
+593 TTVERADAE

-650 SSDLTRFRNS
+650 SSDLTRFRNN

-700 RFDTIRHF
+700 RFDTIKNF
-708 VAARENPG
+708 VAARGNPG

>member
-1 MDVPYTGNAEA
+1 MDAPHTSNTGA
-12 NDLFLLAIN
+12 NNLFLLAIN
-21 LTNRCNLACAHC
+21 LTKRCNLACAHC
-33 YMDAKTLKYGGESE
+33 YMDAETMKHGDANE
-47 LTTEEVCGLLDEIAG
+47 LTTDEVRTLLDDIAAS
-62 RSTETMIVLTGG
+62 STETMVVLTGG
-74 EPLMRGDLE
+74 EPMMRGDLE
-83 GLVAHG
+83 ELVAHG
-89 VKRGLSMVV
+89 TGLGLSMVV
-98 GTNGVALADKR
+98 GTNGVALTDKR

-117 AMGVGISVDSLDPEK
+117 AMGAGISVDSLDPEK
-132 HDAFRGLPGAW
+132 HDVFRGLPGAW
-143 EKTLNGIE
+143 EKTMQGIE

-164 SVTEANADEV
+164 SVTESNAEEIHS
-174 PAMIAFARAAGARV
+174 MIDFARAAGARV

-207 PITYERVLNQLVEA
+207 PITYERVLNQLVAA

-282 IPEEEGSIRD
+282 IPEEEGNIRD
-292 AKFWDIWNQ
+292 RKFWDIWNQ

-320 EFQKLCGGCRA
+320 EFRILCGGCRA
-331 RPLALGGSL
+331 RPLAMGGSL
-340 MDTDPWCIHVPDGSA
+340 MDTDPWCIYIPDESA
-355 VIEPLLEQPKKLAWS
+355 VIEPLVEQPKKLVWS

-388 KNRAESYVQE
+388 RNRAESYVHE
-398 LGLHMVTEE
+398 LGLHRVTEE
-407 HLATLSAKRFGSGGP
+407 HLAILSAKRFGSNGP
-422 PRPNMPPKAA
+422 PRPGKQLGGV
-432 NEDTQ
+432 EKT
-437 QITQQVAGQASG
+437 THEVAG
-449 VPLPNPLG
+449 
-457 ETTSHS
+457 ET
-463 TRLHTTAAKSLVI
+463 
-476 TQAGEGANESLRE
+476 AGE
-489 LHIND
+489 

-503 EHLAS
+503 ERLAS

-515 GVRAIAE
+515 GVRAIAG

-528 GRLEVNIKLLNRL
+528 GRLEVNIKLLDRL
-541 ESEQQPGR
+541 EAEQQPGR
-549 SFPWSGESDQLLNEF
+549 SLPWTEEPEQLLKEF
-564 LAEKAPQVRM
+564 LAGKAPQVRM

-580 ENATEHFT
+580 ESTAENFA

-593 TTVERTDIE
+593 TTVERVDAE
-602 AAIAQLTGGV
+602 EAIAQLTGGV

-639 NARKEGLARIT
+639 NARKDGIKRIT
-650 SSDLTRFRNS
+650 SSDLTRFRNN

-673 MQELSFDA
+673 MRELSFDA

-700 RFDTIRHF
+700 RFDTIRNF

>member
-1 MDVPYTGNAEA
+1 MNMPYTGNTDAS
-12 NDLFLLAIN
+12 DLFLLAIN
-21 LTNRCNLACAHC
+21 LTKRCNLACAHC
-33 YMDAKTLKYGGESE
+33 YMDAETMKHGGENE
-47 LTTEEVCGLLDEIAG
+47 LTTKEVRGLLDDIAG
-62 RSTETMIVLTGG
+62 RSTETMVVLTGG
-74 EPLMRGDLE
+74 EPMMRGDLE
-83 GLVAHG
+83 ELVAHG
-89 VKRGLSMVV
+89 AERGLSMVV
-98 GTNGVALADKR
+98 GTNGVALTDKR

-117 AMGVGISVDSLDPEK
+117 AMGAGISVDSLDPVK

-143 EKTLNGIE
+143 GKTMQGIE

-164 SVTEANADEV
+164 SVTESNANEI
-174 PAMIAFARAAGARV
+174 PAMIDFARASGARV

-207 PITYERVLNQLVEA
+207 PITYERVLNQLVAA
-221 QEQSRDL
+221 QEQSQGL

-242 YQRNPASTLTRAAG
+242 YQRNPQSTLTRAAG

-282 IPEEEGSIRD
+282 IPDEEGSIRD
-292 AKFWDIWNQ
+292 TKFWDIWNQ

-331 RPLALGGSL
+331 RPLAMGGSL
-340 MDTDPWCIHVPDGSA
+340 MDTDPWCIHIPDGSA
-355 VIEPLLEQPKKLAWS
+355 VIQPLFEQPKKLVWS

-388 KNRAESYVQE
+388 KSRAESYVHE
-398 LGLHMVTEE
+398 LGLHVVTEE
-407 HLATLSAKRFGSGGP
+407 HLATLSAKRFEGGGGP
-422 PRPNMPPKAA
+422 PRPDTKQKGAKEA
-432 NEDTQ
+432 TQ
-437 QITQQVAGQASG
+437 QTPPATGQA
-449 VPLPNPLG
+449 PA
-457 ETTSHS
+457 
-463 TRLHTTAAKSLVI
+463 HT
-476 TQAGEGANESLRE
+476 
-489 LHIND
+489 
-494 ALPWSEQAR
+494 LPWSEQAR
-503 EHLAS
+503 ERLAA
-508 MPAFLQE
+508 MPSFLQE
-515 GVRAIAE
+515 GVRAVAE

-528 GRLEVNIKLLNRL
+528 GRLEVNIKLLDRL
-541 ESEQQPGR
+541 ESETQPGR
-549 SFPWSGESDQLLNEF
+549 SLPWTDESDQMLMGF
-564 LAEKAPQVRM
+564 LADKEPQVRM

-580 ENATEHFT
+580 ESATEHFAK
-588 RKRRA
+588 KRRA
-593 TTVERTDIE
+593 TTVERADVE
-602 AAIAQLTGGV
+602 EAIAQLTGGV

-650 SSDLTRFRNS
+650 SSDLTRFRNN

-687 RVPRLKDNPEADK
+687 RVPRLKGNLEADK
-700 RFDTIRHF
+700 RFDTIRNF

>member
-1 MDVPYTGNAEA
+1 MNAPYPANAGA
-12 NDLFLLAIN
+12 SDLFLLAIN
-21 LTNRCNLACAHC
+21 LTKRCNLACAHC
-33 YMDAKTLKYGGESE
+33 YMDAETLKHGGENE
-47 LTTEEVCGLLDEIAG
+47 LTTDEVRGLLDDIAG
-62 RSTETMIVLTGG
+62 RSTETMVVLTGG

-83 GLVAHG
+83 NMVIHG
-89 VKRGLSMVV
+89 TGRGLAMVV
-98 GTNGVALADKR
+98 GTNGVALTDKR

-117 AMGVGISVDSLDPEK
+117 AMGAGISVDSLDPEK

-143 EKTLNGIE
+143 EKTMQGIE

-164 SVTEANADEV
+164 SVTESNAGEV
-174 PAMIAFARAAGARV
+174 SAMIDFARATGARV

-207 PITYERVLNQLVEA
+207 PITYERVLNQLVAA
-221 QEQSRDL
+221 QEQSKDM

-242 YQRNPASTLTRAAG
+242 YQRNPGSTLTRAAG

-292 AKFWDIWNQ
+292 TKFWDIWNQ

-331 RPLALGGSL
+331 RPLAMGGSM

-355 VIEPLLEQPKKLAWS
+355 VIQPLIEQPKKLAWS

-388 KNRAESYVQE
+388 RNRAESYVHE
-398 LGLHMVTEE
+398 LGLHVVTEE
-407 HLATLSAKRFGSGGP
+407 HLATLSAKRFGCGGP
-422 PRPNMPPKAA
+422 PRP
-432 NEDTQ
+432 DTKPNGAKES
-437 QITQQVAGQASG
+437 IQQVAQATGSG
-449 VPLPNPLG
+449 D
-457 ETTSHS
+457 T
-463 TRLHTTAAKSLVI
+463 
-476 TQAGEGANESLRE
+476 
-489 LHIND
+489 
-494 ALPWSEQAR
+494 LPWSEQAR
-503 EHLAS
+503 ERLAS

-515 GVRAIAE
+515 GVRAVAE

-528 GRLEVNIKLLNRL
+528 GRLEVNIKLLDRL
-541 ESEQQPGR
+541 ESETQSGR
-549 SFPWSGESDQLLNEF
+549 SLPWTDESDQLLTEF

-580 ENATEHFT
+580 ESATEHFT
-588 RKRRA
+588 KKRRA
-593 TTVERTDIE
+593 TTVTRDDVEE
-602 AAIAQLTGGV
+602 AIAQLTGGV

-639 NARKEGLARIT
+639 NARKEGLKRIT

-687 RVPRLKDNPEADK
+687 CVPRLKDNPEADK
-700 RFDTIRHF
+700 RFDTIRNF

-731 KANK
+731 KANKQNSNG